1 MTLQHLLSK
10 ELEFAN
16 QKKIDE
22 YFSTP
27 EEVAWLQSLRD
38 SDCGLWLD
46 IAPKTKMHTMKNAE
60 FEMALLLRLRLP
72 QKCIVAHTRCSCS
85 TRRKVVHPDVYGIHF
100 CSGCNKDGVRIQ
112 THDRIRDQFEKILQ
126 YGNIQKVRE
135 KKIVLM
141 LYICK

>member
-1 MTLQHLLSK
+1 MSLLLYIKIYKKKKLLFYLQILINDFFDSIQFIRSRSDPEKNVSFELIEEIHNKIKTQNSKNETLQHLLSK

-60 FEMALLLRLRLP
+60 FEMALL
-72 QKCIVAHTRCSCS
+72 
-85 TRRKVVHPDVYGIHF
+85 
-100 CSGCNKDGVRIQ
+100 
-112 THDRIRDQFEKILQ
+112 
-126 YGNIQKVRE
+126 
-135 KKIVLM
+135 
-141 LYICK
+141 